1 LPYLA
6 ARGDNF
12 LCRNYLRK
20 IACGQKEWGWSHIP
34 QLEQVGERWE
44 GMKKDEEERLDEHY
58 LFARWRNLVTQNDVD
73 PVNCERQRSPGDTTS
88 EEQ

>member
-1 LPYLA
+1 LLYLA

-12 LCRNYLRK
+12 FCRNYPRK
-20 IACGQKEWGWSHIP
+20 IACGQKEWGLSHTL
-34 QLEQVGERWE
+34 QLEQAGERWE
-44 GMKKDEEERLDEHY
+44 GMKKDEEERLDEHC

-73 PVNCERQRSPGDTTS
+73 PVNCERQRSPDGTTS

>member
-6 ARGDNF
+6 ARGDSF

-44 GMKKDEEERLDEHY
+44 GMKKDEEERLDEHC
-58 LFARWRNLVTQNDVD
+58 LFARWRNLVTQNDVG